1 MAAMLQD
8 SYPASQHEDRR
19 ALVRAGPKREHPP
32 ARSGTCTAHR
42 RGVERRAA
50 LPLHSGHA
58 PHPATHA
65 MLTEIA
71 LVLLLALCNGFFALS
86 EMALVASRKSRLKQM
101 ARNSRRAAVALQHA
115 ERPEYFLSTIQVG
128 ITLLMLVTG
137 AVAGDALGAH
147 IATLLHG
154 GHAAWLEP
162 YARVLGVVL
171 GFVLIS
177 FLQIVVGELVP
188 KRLALAA
195 PEKLSSA
202 VAIPMLVLSRAT
214 MPFVWLLN
222 TASSLLLRLLGVRGG
237 SHAAATEEE
246 IRLLVA
252 ESAEQGVLDADE
264 HAMVNRVLRL
274 GDRTVDSVMTP
285 RVRIAWLD
293 MAAPRE
299 ENVAVLR
306 QTPYSRYP
314 VYRGDESEVVGVVE
328 VKRLLQAFAEG
339 RPQLFDHLAKPLYVP
354 ATARALDLLE
364 EFRDAETPLALV
376 VDEYGDIEGLVT
388 VNDLLAAVVGASQ
401 LGHGDTDA
409 EPPIVRRADGSWLVD
424 GSLTTDDLRELL
436 HVDHLPGES
445 EHDFR
450 TAAGMV
456 MAALGHIPQTGEVFT
471 WQGIR
476 FEVLDLDG
484 ARIDKL
490 LVSRVTQVDSEE
502 DG

>member
-1 MAAMLQD
+1 
-8 SYPASQHEDRR
+8 
-19 ALVRAGPKREHPP
+19 
-32 ARSGTCTAHR
+32 
-42 RGVERRAA
+42 
-50 LPLHSGHA
+50 
-58 PHPATHA
+58 

-71 LVLLLALCNGFFALS
+71 LVIVLALCNGFFALS

-101 ARNSRRAAVALQHA
+101 ARSSRRAAVALRHA
-115 ERPEYFLSTIQVG
+115 EKPEYFLSTIQVG

-147 IATLLHG
+147 IAMLLHG
-154 GHAAWLEP
+154 GRAAWLEP
-162 YARVLGVVL
+162 YARVVGVVL

-177 FLQIVVGELVP
+177 FIQIVVGELVP
-188 KRLALAA
+188 KRLALSA
-195 PEKLSSA
+195 PEKLSSI

-214 MPFVWLLN
+214 APFVWLLN
-222 TASSLLLRLLGVRGG
+222 AASNLLLRLLGVRSHG
-237 SHAAATEEE
+237 HAAATEEE

-274 GDRTVDSVMTP
+274 GDRSVDSVMTP

-299 ENVAVLR
+299 ENVEVLR

-328 VKRLLQAFAEG
+328 VKRLLQSFAEG

-376 VDEYGDIEGLVT
+376 VDEYGDIEGLIT
-388 VNDLLAAVVGASQ
+388 VNDLLAAVVGTSQ
-401 LGHGDTDA
+401 LGHGHGDADA
-409 EPPIVRRADGSWLVD
+409 EAPIVQRADGSWLVD
-424 GSLTTDDLRELL
+424 GSLATDDLRELL
-436 HVDHLPGES
+436 QLDHLPGES

-456 MAALGHIPQTGEVFT
+456 MAALGHIPQTGEVFA

-476 FEVLDLDG
+476 FEVVDLDG

-490 LVSRVTQVDSEE
+490 LVTRTPKQDNADDAE
-502 DG
+502 G